1 MCCSELESTFRF
13 FFVLIFVYFY
23 CMYMNVCLYVCK
35 HIVHILGAD
44 IGQEKVP
51 DPLELRVFLKIA
63 VSHCVSGC

>member
-1 MCCSELESTFRF
+1 MCAVLSLSPHSG

-35 HIVHILGAD
+35 HIVHIPGAD

-63 VSHCVSGC
+63 VSH